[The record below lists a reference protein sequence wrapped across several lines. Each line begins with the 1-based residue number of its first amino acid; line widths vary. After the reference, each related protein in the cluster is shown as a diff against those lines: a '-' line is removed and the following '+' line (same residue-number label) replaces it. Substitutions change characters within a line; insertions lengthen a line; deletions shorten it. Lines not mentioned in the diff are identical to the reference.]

1 MKKNMKSAMNLVL
14 AGLLTLGLTAC
25 GASSGGTKTDDQATG
40 KSESKAK
47 KEVTLDYLWFTDG
60 IEGDVMKGIIADY
73 QKQNTNVKI
82 NLIEVAFK
90 DLPTKLKTMISGG
103 KPPALARITDT
114 GMFAN
119 QALDLTPYVGG
130 QDSFTSQFVDS
141 IKPYY
146 VMDNKIIAA
155 PMDVTAN
162 GMIYNKTLFDKA
174 GVKVPTSKDNIWT
187 WDEFSTALKQVMDK
201 GGAKTGMVW
210 DVSPHRWSTIL
221 YQFGGSMMSA
231 DGKKSVINSPE
242 GVQALETFIKLH
254 KDGIMPQ
261 SVWVGNE
268 NPNNL
273 FRSGTVAVHMAGNW
287 VLSNYKDITNFE
299 WGVTYMPKGKI
310 RSSVPGGKYV
320 MAFKGTG
327 VEKETAE
334 FIKYL
339 SSKDVNAKFT
349 KDSLFMSPRKDN
361 AKLDYA
367 FGKEMF
373 EVFAD
378 ELANTTPLAANDWS
392 RQTIVPKFS
401 NDLKNN
407 IIEAIAGKT
416 TAKEALDKTGA
427 LIDKAINE
435 QSK

>member
-1 MKKNMKSAMNLVL
+1 VNKGIKLATSLAL
-14 AGLLTLGLTAC
+14 AGLLTVALTAC
-25 GASSGGTKTDDQATG
+25 GNGNSTGNTGNKT
-40 KSESKAK
+40 EAK
-47 KEVTLDYLWFTDG
+47 KDVTLDYLWFTDG

-73 QKQNTNVKI
+73 QKANPNVKI

-130 QDSFTSQFVDS
+130 ADSFTSQFIDS

-146 VMDNKIIAA
+146 VTADKKIIAA

-174 GVKVPTSKDNIWT
+174 GVKVPTSKDNVWT
-187 WDEFSTALKQVMDK
+187 WDEFNAAIKQVIDK
-201 GGAKTGMVW
+201 GGAKSGLVW
-210 DVSPHRWSTIL
+210 DVSPHRWSTLL
-221 YQFGGSMMSA
+221 YQFGGSMVSE
-231 DGKKSVINSPE
+231 DGKKATINSPE
-242 GVQALETFIKLH
+242 GVQALETFVKLH

-273 FRSGTVAVHMAGNW
+273 FRSGTVAVHLAGNW
-287 VLSNYKDITNFE
+287 VLSSYKDITNFE
-299 WGVTYMPKGKI
+299 WGVTYMPKQKI

-320 MAFKGTG
+320 MAFQKTG

-339 SSKDVNAKFT
+339 SSKEVNAKFT
-349 KDSLFMSPRKDN
+349 KDSLFISPRKDN

-392 RQTIVPKFS
+392 RQDIVPKFS
-401 NDLKNN
+401 TDLKNN

-416 TAKEALDKTGA
+416 TPKDALDKTA
-427 LIDKAINE
+427 KLIDKAIAD